1 MEPGQACAMQC
12 VRLWWHAECSG
23 AQCTHSARKHGGR
36 LRAGPS
42 FLAKVDLLIG
52 RWPGWEGGTHLCSR
66 CSPCCP
72 SSAAISVAHCYLVER
87 RWPASGAQ
95 LLRSSTTEVWSLEG
109 QRCWCGFCRALAKV
123 GAGGRVGLR
132 WSLQTSKDEE
142 EGAAAWHPPL
152 LPLLPLTC
160 YKRVK
165 MEKSWA
171 REQQQ
176 MEALSGSPARAFNA
190 SAQGRHNF
198 GKVFPLPTLPLATY
212 PGPLPPGFTFVIRSA
227 AEFLLTNEMQR
238 SEVGK

>member
-1 MEPGQACAMQC
+1 ME
-12 VRLWWHAECSG
+12 RI
-23 AQCTHSARKHGGR
+23 SA
-36 LRAGPS
+36 AAAAAP
-42 FLAKVDLLIG
+42 
-52 RWPGWEGGTHLCSR
+52 P
-66 CSPCCP
+66 CP
-72 SSAAISVAHCYLVER
+72 SYRASFHLSGSSLLLVGL
-87 RWPASGAQ
+87 WPASGAQ
-95 LLRSSTTEVWSLEG
+95 LLRSSTTEVSSLEG

-176 MEALSGSPARAFNA
+176 MEALSPARAAF
-190 SAQGRHNF
+190 R
-198 GKVFPLPTLPLATY
+198 KLFPM
-212 PGPLPPGFTFVIRSA
+212 LPPSMRAHKDVTTLEKFSGFQLSHWPPIRGLFHPVS
-227 AEFLLTNEMQR
+227 LL
-238 SEVGK
+238 

>member
-95 LLRSSTTEVWSLEG
+95 LLRSSTTEVSSLS
-109 QRCWCGFCRALAKV
+109 
-123 GAGGRVGLR
+123 GAAAVDFAGPWPKLDGVRVGLR

-142 EGAAAWHPPL
+142 EGA
-152 LPLLPLTC
+152 
-160 YKRVK
+160 
-165 MEKSWA
+165 
-171 REQQQ
+171 
-176 MEALSGSPARAFNA
+176 SP
-190 SAQGRHNF
+190 
-198 GKVFPLPTLPLATY
+198 
-212 PGPLPPGFTFVIRSA
+212 PPGILRSSRW
-227 AEFLLTNEMQR
+227 FR
-238 SEVGK
+238 

>member
-1 MEPGQACAMQC
+1 MQC

-95 LLRSSTTEVWSLEG
+95 LLRSSTTEVLSLEG

-176 MEALSGSPARAFNA
+176 MEALSPARAAF
-190 SAQGRHNF
+190 R
-198 GKVFPLPTLPLATY
+198 KLFPM
-212 PGPLPPGFTFVIRSA
+212 LPPSMRAHKDVTTLEKFSNSPIGHLSGASSTRFHFCNQISSRVSA
-227 AEFLLTNEMQR
+227 D
-238 SEVGK
+238 K